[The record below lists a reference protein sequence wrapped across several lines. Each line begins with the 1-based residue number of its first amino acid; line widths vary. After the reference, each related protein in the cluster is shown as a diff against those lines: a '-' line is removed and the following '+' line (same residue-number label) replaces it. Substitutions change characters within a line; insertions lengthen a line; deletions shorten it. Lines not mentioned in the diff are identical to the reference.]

1 MKRCLLEQVVHD
13 IGIVFSV
20 SAGKVTTRKHN
31 NCIQAFTIVTC
42 HRKKNTKS
50 PVIPSNIPTGVLAG
64 ITILQIVQLIPCYS
78 SRATTNITI
87 IGIIII
93 QQHTFA
99 ANWLVFCFCSSFL
112 FPSTLRPNCV
122 FRQHLA
128 HLISLIPQ
136 NALNSNSELH
146 SPP

>member
-13 IGIVFSV
+13 IRIVFSV

-50 PVIPSNIPTGVLAG
+50 PVIPSNIPTRVLAG

-99 ANWLVFCFCSSFL
+99 ATVSKLVSFL
-112 FPSTLRPNCV
+112 FLLQFSLPIYLEAKLCV
-122 FRQHLA
+122 PTASCSSYFPYTTKCTQ
-128 HLISLIPQ
+128 Q
-136 NALNSNSELH
+136 QQ
-146 SPP
+146 